1 MEMNRVS
8 LDIANCY
15 GIKKLEYTFDLSQS
29 CVYAIYA
36 PNGVMKSSL
45 AQTFQD
51 IANGT
56 PSSDRIFPQRASVR
70 MITDENDQALAAE
83 SIFVVR
89 PYDEAL
95 ATPLSSI
102 LVLFIMTGLKMRP

>member
-1 MEMNRVS
+1 
-8 LDIANCY
+8 
-15 GIKKLEYTFDLSQS
+15 
-29 CVYAIYA
+29 
-36 PNGVMKSSL
+36 
-45 AQTFQD
+45 
-51 IANGT
+51 
-56 PSSDRIFPQRASVR
+56 

-102 LVLFIMTGLKMRP
+102 LVLLIMTGLKMRP